1 MEVTGTL
8 CKDLHDDPGVE
19 NCGVVG
25 FVLSSIS
32 WLMVLYLTFSFL
44 REKQWPNLFY
54 C

>member
-8 CKDLHDDPGVE
+8 YKDSHDDPSVE

-32 WLMVLYLTFSFL
+32 WLMVLYL
-44 REKQWPNLFY
+44 
-54 C
+54 

>member
-8 CKDLHDDPGVE
+8 YEDSHDDPSVE

-32 WLMVLYLTFSFL
+32 WLMVLYLTFSFS
-44 REKQWPNLFY
+44 RVKQ
-54 C
+54 

>member
-8 CKDLHDDPGVE
+8 YKDSYDDPSVE

-32 WLMVLYLTFSFL
+32 WLMVLYLTFSFS
-44 REKQWPNLFY
+44 RVKQ
-54 C
+54 

>member
-8 CKDLHDDPGVE
+8 YKDSHDDPSVE

-32 WLMVLYLTFSFL
+32 WLMVLYLTFSFS
-44 REKQWPNLFY
+44 RVKQ
-54 C
+54 